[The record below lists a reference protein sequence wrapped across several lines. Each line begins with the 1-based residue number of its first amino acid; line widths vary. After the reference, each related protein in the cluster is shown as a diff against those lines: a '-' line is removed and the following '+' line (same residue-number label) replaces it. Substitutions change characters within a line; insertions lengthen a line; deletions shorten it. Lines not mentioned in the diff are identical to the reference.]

1 MTQENDIIK
10 GTPENPSDAIIT
22 LPNAVSFV
30 RLCMIPA
37 FFVMLMQGNNIAA
50 TALFAIAACTDFLD
64 GQIARRT
71 NRVTKLGRMLDPA
84 VDRLLMILGVLGVY
98 LTGRIPLWIIALVL
112 GRDIVLMA
120 GYAILLKRWKVR
132 VDVIYPGKVAT
143 TFFFIGFAGLVLN
156 APLIPGL
163 GWCDIA
169 WLPGFNGTS
178 VCWAIWFIYAGL
190 LLGAY
195 STTYYVREAL
205 RKLSAAR
212 KAERS

>member
-10 GTPENPSDAIIT
+10 GTPENPSDAIFT
-22 LPNAVSFV
+22 LPNAISFV

-37 FFVMLMQGNNIAA
+37 FFVMLMQGNNIVA

-71 NRVTKLGRMLDPA
+71 NQVTKLGRMLDPA

-98 LTGRIPLWIIALVL
+98 LTGRIPLWIIVLVL

-120 GYAILLKRWKVR
+120 GYAVLLKRWKVR

-163 GWCDIA
+163 GWCDFA

>member
-10 GTPENPSDAIIT
+10 GTPENPSDAIFT
-22 LPNAVSFV
+22 LPNAISFV

-37 FFVMLMQGNNIAA
+37 FFVMLMQGSNIAA

-71 NRVTKLGRMLDPA
+71 NQVTKLGRMLDPA

-98 LTGRIPLWIIALVL
+98 LTGRIPLWIIVLVL

-163 GWCDIA
+163 GWCDFA
-169 WLPGFNGTS
+169 WLPGFNGAS

>member
-10 GTPENPSDAIIT
+10 GTPENPSDAIFT
-22 LPNAVSFV
+22 LPNAISFV

-37 FFVMLMQGNNIAA
+37 FIVMLMQGNNIAA

-71 NRVTKLGRMLDPA
+71 NQVTKLGRMLDPA

-98 LTGRIPLWIIALVL
+98 LTGRIPLWIIVLVL
-112 GRDIVLMA
+112 SRDIVLMA

-156 APLIPGL
+156 APLSPGL
-163 GWCDIA
+163 GWCDFA
-169 WLPGFNGTS
+169 WLPGFNGAN

>member
-10 GTPENPSDAIIT
+10 GTPENPSDAIFT
-22 LPNAVSFV
+22 LPNVISFV

-37 FFVMLMQGNNIAA
+37 FFVMLMQGNNIVA

-71 NRVTKLGRMLDPA
+71 NQVTKLGRMLDPA

-98 LTGRIPLWIIALVL
+98 LTGRIPLWIIVLVL

-163 GWCDIA
+163 GWCDFV

>member
-1 MTQENDIIK
+1 MTQNNDNIT
-10 GTPENPSDAIIT
+10 GTPQNPSDAIFT

-37 FFVMLMQGNNIAA
+37 FFVTLMQGNNIAA
-50 TALFAIAACTDFLD
+50 TTLFALAACTDWID

-71 NRVTKLGRMLDPA
+71 NQVSKLGRMLDPA

-98 LTGRIPLWIIALVL
+98 LTGRIPLWIIVLVL
-112 GRDIVLMA
+112 GRDIVLMG
-120 GYAILLKRWKVR
+120 GYALLLKRWGVR

-143 TFFFIGFAGLVLN
+143 TFFFVGFAGLVLN
-156 APLIPGL
+156 MPLIPGL

-169 WLPGFNGTS
+169 WLPGFNGAD

-190 LLGAY
+190 VLGAY
-195 STTYYVREAL
+195 TTTYYVRTAL
-205 RKLSAAR
+205 RKLSEAK
-212 KAERS
+212 KAERA

>member
-10 GTPENPSDAIIT
+10 GTPENPSDAIFT
-22 LPNAVSFV
+22 LPNAISFV

-37 FFVMLMQGNNIAA
+37 FFFMLMQGNNIAA

-71 NRVTKLGRMLDPA
+71 NQVTKLGRMLDPA

-98 LTGRIPLWIIALVL
+98 LTGRIPLWIIVLVL

-163 GWCDIA
+163 GWCDFA
-169 WLPGFNGTS
+169 WLPGFNGAN

>member
-1 MTQENDIIK
+1 MTQENDITQ
-10 GTPENPSDAIIT
+10 GTTENPSDAIFT
-22 LPNAVSFV
+22 LPNVISFV

-71 NRVTKLGRMLDPA
+71 NQVTKLGRMLDPA

-98 LTGRIPLWIIALVL
+98 LTGRIPLWIIVLVL

-163 GWCDIA
+163 GWCDFA
-169 WLPGFNGTS
+169 WLPGFNGAS

-212 KAERS
+212 KAERL